1 MDYTNRDDIRQ
12 MILDIRNRP
21 HRVRKGEIPFLNRV
35 AKKYRAELDL
45 SFDECERLVRVW
57 DRVTEEG

>member
-1 MDYTNRDDIRQ
+1 

-21 HRVRKGEIPFLNRV
+21 QRVRKGEIPFLNRV

-45 SFDECERLVRVW
+45 SFDECERLIRVW